1 MKEEKTEEEL
11 KETVQEAPETEQ
23 NTPEEEKEPTI
34 EEQLEAANAEIVSL
48 KDQLLRKIAEFDN
61 YRKRTI
67 KEKTDL
73 ILNGGEKTIVSILP
87 VIDDM
92 ERALKNMQK
101 AEDVSAVL
109 EGVELI
115 YKKFIDIL
123 GKQGVSVIETKE
135 ADFDVDVHEAV
146 AQLPAPTPELKGKV
160 MDCTLTGYKL
170 NEKVIRHVEDAFS
183 QGNLNMLCLL
193 FFLRHIRHPLSPQT
207 VAAHAAGNLIGHIYQ
222 KETHYGIKES
232 NRC

>member
-1 MKEEKTEEEL
+1 MKEEKKEEEL
-11 KETVQEAPETEQ
+11 KETQQETVEETASETEQ
-23 NTPEEEKEPTI
+23 DVQEDEKEQTV
-34 EEQLEAANAEIVSL
+34 EEQLEAANAEIASL

-73 ILNGGEKTIVSILP
+73 ILNGGEKTIITILP

-92 ERALKNMQK
+92 ERALKNMK
-101 AEDVSAVL
+101 SADDVNAVL

-115 YKKFIDIL
+115 YKKFMDIL

-135 ADFDVDVHEAV
+135 ADFDVDLHEAV

-170 NEKVIRHVEDAFS
+170 NEKVIRHAQVVV
-183 QGNLNMLCLL
+183 G
-193 FFLRHIRHPLSPQT
+193 
-207 VAAHAAGNLIGHIYQ
+207 V
-222 KETHYGIKES
+222 
-232 NRC
+232 

>member
-1 MKEEKTEEEL
+1 MKEEKNEKIEKEETKQDVE
-11 KETVQEAPETEQ
+11 ETTPETEQ
-23 NTPEEEKEPTI
+23 NAPEEEKELTV
-34 EEQLEAANAEIVSL
+34 EEQLEAANKEIANL
-48 KDQLLRKIAEFDN
+48 NDQLLRKIAEFDN

-73 ILNGGEKTIVSILP
+73 ILNGGEKTIITILP

-92 ERALKNMQK
+92 ERALKNMK
-101 AEDVSAVL
+101 GAEDVNAVL

-123 GKQGVSVIETKE
+123 GKQGVSIIDTKE
-135 ADFDVDVHEAV
+135 ADFDVDLHEAV

-170 NEKVIRHVEDAFS
+170 NEKVIRHAQVVV
-183 QGNLNMLCLL
+183 G
-193 FFLRHIRHPLSPQT
+193 
-207 VAAHAAGNLIGHIYQ
+207 V
-222 KETHYGIKES
+222 
-232 NRC
+232 

>member
-1 MKEEKTEEEL
+1 MKEEKKEEEL
-11 KETVQEAPETEQ
+11 KETQQETVEETASETEQ
-23 NTPEEEKEPTI
+23 DVQEEEKEQTV
-34 EEQLEAANAEIVSL
+34 EEQLEAANVEIASL

-73 ILNGGEKTIVSILP
+73 ILNGGEKTIITILP

-92 ERALKNMQK
+92 ERALKNMK
-101 AEDVSAVL
+101 SADNVNAVL

-115 YKKFIDIL
+115 YKKFMDIL
-123 GKQGVSVIETKE
+123 GRQGVSVIETKE
-135 ADFDVDVHEAV
+135 ADFDVDLHEAV

-170 NEKVIRHVEDAFS
+170 NEKVIRHAQVVV
-183 QGNLNMLCLL
+183 G
-193 FFLRHIRHPLSPQT
+193 
-207 VAAHAAGNLIGHIYQ
+207 V
-222 KETHYGIKES
+222 
-232 NRC
+232 

>member
-1 MKEEKTEEEL
+1 MKEEKKDEEL
-11 KETVQEAPETEQ
+11 KETQQEAVEGTASEAEQ
-23 NTPEEEKEPTI
+23 NVQQEEKELTVEAPPAPEASA
-34 EEQLEAANAEIVSL
+34 EEQLEAANAEIASL

-73 ILNGGEKTIVSILP
+73 ILNGGEKTIINILP
-87 VIDDM
+87 VIDDL
-92 ERALKNMQK
+92 ERALKNMK
-101 AEDVSAVL
+101 SADDVNAVL

-115 YKKFIDIL
+115 YKKFMDIL
-123 GKQGVSVIETKE
+123 AKQGVSIIETKE

-170 NEKVIRHVEDAFS
+170 NEKVIRHAQVVV
-183 QGNLNMLCLL
+183 G
-193 FFLRHIRHPLSPQT
+193 
-207 VAAHAAGNLIGHIYQ
+207 V
-222 KETHYGIKES
+222 
-232 NRC
+232 

>member
-1 MKEEKTEEEL
+1 MKEDLKDEKL
-11 KETVQEAPETEQ
+11 KETPQ
-23 NTPEEEKEPTI
+23 NTEAEDIASNEEQSAESAQEEEKELTV
-34 EEQLEAANAEIVSL
+34 EEQLEAANAEIASL

-73 ILNGGEKTIVSILP
+73 ILNGGEKTIITILP
-87 VIDDM
+87 VIDDF
-92 ERALKNMQK
+92 ERALKNMK
-101 AEDVSAVL
+101 NADDVNAVL

-123 GKQGVSVIETKE
+123 GKQGVSIIDTKE
-135 ADFDVDVHEAV
+135 ADFDVDLHEAV

-170 NEKVIRHVEDAFS
+170 NEKVIRHAQVVV
-183 QGNLNMLCLL
+183 G
-193 FFLRHIRHPLSPQT
+193 
-207 VAAHAAGNLIGHIYQ
+207 V
-222 KETHYGIKES
+222 
-232 NRC
+232 

>member
-1 MKEEKTEEEL
+1 MKEEKKDEEL
-11 KETVQEAPETEQ
+11 KETQQEAIEGTASEAEQ
-23 NTPEEEKEPTI
+23 NVQEEKELTVEAPPAPEASA
-34 EEQLEAANAEIVSL
+34 EEQLEAANAEIASL

-73 ILNGGEKTIVSILP
+73 ILNGGEKTIITILP
-87 VIDDM
+87 VIDDL
-92 ERALKNMQK
+92 ERALKNMK
-101 AEDVSAVL
+101 SADDVNAVL

-115 YKKFIDIL
+115 YKKFMDIL
-123 GKQGVSVIETKE
+123 AKQGVSIIETKE

-170 NEKVIRHVEDAFS
+170 NEKVIRHAQVVV
-183 QGNLNMLCLL
+183 G
-193 FFLRHIRHPLSPQT
+193 
-207 VAAHAAGNLIGHIYQ
+207 V
-222 KETHYGIKES
+222 
-232 NRC
+232 

>member
-1 MKEEKTEEEL
+1 MKEEKNEKIEKEETKQSVE
-11 KETVQEAPETEQ
+11 ETAPETEQ
-23 NTPEEEKEPTI
+23 NAPEEEKELTV
-34 EEQLEAANAEIVSL
+34 EEQLEAANKEIANL
-48 KDQLLRKIAEFDN
+48 NDQLLRKIAEFDN

-73 ILNGGEKTIVSILP
+73 ILNGGEKTIITILP
-87 VIDDM
+87 VIDDL

-101 AEDVSAVL
+101 AEDVNAVL

-123 GKQGVSVIETKE
+123 GKQGVSIIDTKE
-135 ADFDVDVHEAV
+135 ADFDVDLHEAV

-170 NEKVIRHVEDAFS
+170 NEKVIRHAQVVV
-183 QGNLNMLCLL
+183 G
-193 FFLRHIRHPLSPQT
+193 
-207 VAAHAAGNLIGHIYQ
+207 V
-222 KETHYGIKES
+222 
-232 NRC
+232 

>member
-1 MKEEKTEEEL
+1 MKEDLKDEEL
-11 KETVQEAPETEQ
+11 KETPQ
-23 NTPEEEKEPTI
+23 NTEAEDIASNEEQSAEQSAQEEEKELTVEAPPAPEASA
-34 EEQLEAANAEIVSL
+34 EEQLEAANAEIASL

-73 ILNGGEKTIVSILP
+73 ILNGGEKTIITILP
-87 VIDDM
+87 VIDDF
-92 ERALKNMQK
+92 ERALKNMK
-101 AEDVSAVL
+101 NADDVNAVL

-123 GKQGVSVIETKE
+123 GKQGVSIIDTKE
-135 ADFDVDVHEAV
+135 ADFDVDLHEAV

-170 NEKVIRHVEDAFS
+170 NEKVIRHAQVVV
-183 QGNLNMLCLL
+183 G
-193 FFLRHIRHPLSPQT
+193 
-207 VAAHAAGNLIGHIYQ
+207 V
-222 KETHYGIKES
+222 
-232 NRC
+232 

>member
-1 MKEEKTEEEL
+1 MKEEKNEKIEKEETKQNVE
-11 KETVQEAPETEQ
+11 EMTPETEQ
-23 NTPEEEKEPTI
+23 AASEEETDLTV
-34 EEQLEAANAEIVSL
+34 EEQLEAANKEIANL
-48 KDQLLRKIAEFDN
+48 NDQLLRKIAEFDN

-73 ILNGGEKTIVSILP
+73 ILNGGEKTIITILP

-92 ERALKNMQK
+92 ERALKNMK
-101 AEDVSAVL
+101 GAEDVNAVL

-123 GKQGVSVIETKE
+123 GKQGVSIIDTKE
-135 ADFDVDVHEAV
+135 ADFDVDLHEAV

-170 NEKVIRHVEDAFS
+170 NEKVIRHAQVVV
-183 QGNLNMLCLL
+183 G
-193 FFLRHIRHPLSPQT
+193 
-207 VAAHAAGNLIGHIYQ
+207 V
-222 KETHYGIKES
+222 
-232 NRC
+232 

>member
-1 MKEEKTEEEL
+1 MKEEKKDEEL
-11 KETVQEAPETEQ
+11 KETQQEAVEGTASEAEQ
-23 NTPEEEKEPTI
+23 NVQQEEKELTVEAPPAPEASA
-34 EEQLEAANAEIVSL
+34 EEQLEAANAEIASL

-73 ILNGGEKTIVSILP
+73 ILNGGEKTIITILP
-87 VIDDM
+87 VIDDL
-92 ERALKNMQK
+92 ERALKNMK
-101 AEDVSAVL
+101 SADDVNAVL

-115 YKKFIDIL
+115 YKKFMDIL
-123 GKQGVSVIETKE
+123 AKQGVSIIETKE

-170 NEKVIRHVEDAFS
+170 NDKVIRHAQVVV
-183 QGNLNMLCLL
+183 G
-193 FFLRHIRHPLSPQT
+193 
-207 VAAHAAGNLIGHIYQ
+207 V
-222 KETHYGIKES
+222 
-232 NRC
+232 